1 MGDCGAEVGGC
12 CSVRADDDGSTLGGC
27 DEVRGGGRKA
37 RPLVRMLTWG
47 WVRVMED
54 LLNNQRS
61 LGLVVVGVGRSG
73 GWGHGD

>member
-1 MGDCGAEVGGC
+1 V
-12 CSVRADDDGSTLGGC
+12 
-27 DEVRGGGRKA
+27 GRKA

-61 LGLVVVGVGRSG
+61 LGLVVVGRGPVG
-73 GWGHGD
+73 GDE